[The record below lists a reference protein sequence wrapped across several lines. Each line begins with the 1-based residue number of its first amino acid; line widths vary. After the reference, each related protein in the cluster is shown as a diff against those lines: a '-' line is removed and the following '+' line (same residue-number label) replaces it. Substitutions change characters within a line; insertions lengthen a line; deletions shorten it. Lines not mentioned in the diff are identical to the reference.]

1 MNTRHILTPVRLGAL
16 ALCFTASVA
25 HAWHV
30 SGKVWCDADGD
41 QKFSTGDVPVENI
54 SVLVANAS
62 GSLSITASTKPDGTF
77 FIELPHTADS
87 YSAYIKPASLPDGTS
102 VILPAGGIHTFALK
116 EGADVDRFE
125 QANFLIKCPPQPSPA
140 PGTTGTRTPGYW
152 KNHAEAWPV
161 QSITIG
167 GVTYSKEEALDL
179 LNAKEGNDR
188 TLTMFSHLIATKLNL
203 LAGASATCIQDTVDA
218 ADAWLTEFE
227 PESGVH
233 PSSAAWKTAEKWKD
247 MLDSYN
253 NGKLCA
259 PKAD

>member
-1 MNTRHILTPVRLGAL
+1 MGAL

-41 QKFSTGDVPVENI
+41 QKFSAGDVPVKDI
-54 SVLVANAS
+54 SVLTANAN
-62 GSLSITASTKPDGTF
+62 GSLSVTATTNAEGMFSV
-77 FIELPHTADS
+77 ELPHTADT
-87 YSAYIKPASLPDGTS
+87 YSTYIKPASLPDGTN
-102 VILPAGGIHTFALK
+102 VILPASGIHTFALK
-116 EGADVDRFE
+116 EGAGVDSFE
-125 QANFLIKCPPQPSPA
+125 SANFLIKCAPDPTPAPSPD
-140 PGTTGTRTPGYW
+140 TVGTRTPGYW
-152 KNHAEAWPV
+152 KNHEDAWPV

-167 GVTYSKEEALDL
+167 GVTYSKEEALEL
-179 LNAKEGNDR
+179 LNDKGGNDR
-188 TLTMFSHLIATKLNL
+188 TLTMFSHLVATKLNL
-203 LAGASATCIQDTVDA
+203 LAGTSATCIQDTVDA

-227 PESGVH
+227 LESDVH
-233 PSSAAWKTAEKWKD
+233 PNSAAWKTAEKWKD